1 VTRLIIIIALAL
13 AGAVTGLVLL
23 ANNVVALV
31 PDIH

>member
-1 VTRLIIIIALAL
+1 VTRLIIIIALA
-13 AGAVTGLVLL
+13 GAVAVLVLL